1 MLSKLLENSD
11 KPFPKSK
18 ILRHIGSS
26 KSCKSFYGPRFIE
39 MKRKKG
45 REKVSRYQM
54 KNREKLL
61 KDQREKYAK
70 NLELKE
76 KKKRISQK
84 NVEKI
89 KKESKELTSCESC
102 NKPFPKSTRLKGFSP

>member
-1 MLSKLLENSD
+1 MASQTKDLETSCESCN

-39 MKRKKG
+39 MKRKKES
-45 REKVSRYQM
+45 EKVSRYLM
-54 KNREKLL
+54 KNREKQLEI
-61 KDQREKYAK
+61 QREKYAK

-76 KKKRISQK
+76 KKK
-84 NVEKI
+84 
-89 KKESKELTSCESC
+89 
-102 NKPFPKSTRLKGFSP
+102 